1 MDQLKTDVPNLRRI
15 CKSTANLQRLR
26 THLVGVIAH
35 SGLYPMGKALFGYF
49 DLFQWP
55 HDSNLTM
62 NIILFIL
69 GTLNTEIKGNF
80 LPVGHTHEDID
91 ALFGLFSK
99 HLLLQDVYTFDGL
112 CESFEDCTTKPR
124 PRSTKPQK
132 MFDTQL
138 YYMIQPDDQRR
149 VNFLKWSGLSQGAG
163 FAP

>member
-1 MDQLKTDVPNLRRI
+1 LHRYKAKRDPSRYLTVILDGMDQSKTDVPNLRRI

-69 GTLNTEIKGNF
+69 GTLNTEVGIP
-80 LPVGHTHEDID
+80 PVLNLQLDNCWRENKNKHVFTLLSLLVEWSVFDKVLYIIMN
-91 ALFGLFSK
+91 AL
-99 HLLLQDVYTFDGL
+99 
-112 CESFEDCTTKPR
+112 
-124 PRSTKPQK
+124 
-132 MFDTQL
+132 
-138 YYMIQPDDQRR
+138 
-149 VNFLKWSGLSQGAG
+149 
-163 FAP
+163 

>member
-1 MDQLKTDVPNLRRI
+1 MHRYKAKRDPSRYLTVILDGMDQSKTDVPNLRRI

-69 GTLNTEIKGNF
+69 GTLNTEVGIP
-80 LPVGHTHEDID
+80 PVLNLQLDNCWRENKNKHVFTLLSLLVEWSVFDKVLYIIMN
-91 ALFGLFSK
+91 AL
-99 HLLLQDVYTFDGL
+99 
-112 CESFEDCTTKPR
+112 
-124 PRSTKPQK
+124 
-132 MFDTQL
+132 
-138 YYMIQPDDQRR
+138 
-149 VNFLKWSGLSQGAG
+149 
-163 FAP
+163 